1 MDTALEL
8 LPLPTTHAHAMRLL
22 SDPDV
27 EIGELARVIE
37 SDAALTASM
46 LRGANSAASSPIERI
61 DTANTA
67 VLRLGLGQSRRIII
81 GAVTSSAFGHLHRAE
96 IDADATWRHLVS
108 TALLAQAVMW
118 GRGTP
123 RGAVSEAFTA
133 GMLHDI
139 GRLSMATQDA
149 NRYSLVTTLTR
160 SGANV
165 TEAEMRMFGFE
176 HADWGERISEA
187 WNIPDNVRD
196 AILHHHGG
204 GGELAK
210 AVLLAREISWSLGD
224 RRRRADP
231 AGGDLPQGPLARGG
245 AGRAGRAGGAHRAD
259 RVVPWRARAL
269 ARDRRLLG
277 VPGARP
283 PAAGAR

>member
-8 LPLPTTHAHAMRLL
+8 LPLPTTHAHALRLL
-22 SDPDV
+22 SDPDF

-37 SDAALTASM
+37 SDPALTASM

-61 DTANTA
+61 DTASTA
-67 VLRLGLGQSRRIII
+67 VVRLGFGHTRRIII

-165 TEAEMRMFGFE
+165 TEAEMRMFGFD

-204 GGELAK
+204 GGELAE
-210 AVLLAREISWSLGD
+210 AVLLAREISWSLGIGD
-224 RRRRADP
+224 GVLTPQEETFPKDP
-231 AGGDLPQGPLARGG
+231 LHEAVLGELGGLAGLTEQIEWYRG
-245 AGRAGRAGGAHRAD
+245 
-259 RVVPWRARAL
+259 AL
-269 ARDRRLLG
+269 EPSPVTTAS
-277 VPGARP
+277 
-283 PAAGAR
+283 